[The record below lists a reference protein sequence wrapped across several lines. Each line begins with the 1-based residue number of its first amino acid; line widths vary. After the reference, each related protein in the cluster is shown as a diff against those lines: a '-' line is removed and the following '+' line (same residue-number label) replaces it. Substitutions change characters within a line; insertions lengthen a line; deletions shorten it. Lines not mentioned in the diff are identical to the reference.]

1 MLYLTHGFV
10 EDDEEND
17 PGRWWL
23 ARSTRGSRLL
33 LVYTY
38 GVSGNAIADD
48 TSVVH
53 YGRTV
58 RTYPS
63 GFECMVFSMDTS
75 QLTAANRWKRV
86 TDLGSYS
93 LFLGV
98 NYPIIIAVGDANDPP
113 GHLTRRNCVYTSHQE
128 IGYEYR
134 PRPEISRFS
143 LNGDAAIGFHTKTR

>member
-1 MLYLTHGFV
+1 MLYLTDGFF

-17 PGRWWL
+17 PSRWWL
-23 ARSTRGSRLL
+23 ARSAGGSRLL

-38 GVSGNAIADD
+38 GVSGNAIVDD
-48 TSVVH
+48 SSVVH

-86 TDLGSYS
+86 TDLGSHS
-93 LFLGV
+93 LFFAV
-98 NYPIIIAVGDANDPP
+98 NYPINIAVGGADVAP
-113 GHLTRRNCVYTSHQE
+113 
-128 IGYEYR
+128 
-134 PRPEISRFS
+134 
-143 LNGDAAIGFHTKTR
+143 